1 MLNTNIRRIQELT
14 AEQAGRAYFRFW
26 PQLGSITSLMVGFLL
41 FIGAALFVAVV
52 APFWTVT
59 YIARA
64 YGEYGLLLALFAV
77 AALAASA
84 AIAWGFIERRLAK
97 PRK

>member
-1 MLNTNIRRIQELT
+1 MLNTVTRRIQELT
-14 AEQAGRAYFRFW
+14 AEQAGRAYFRFSS
-26 PQLGSITSLMVGFLL
+26 QLGSVTSLMVGFLL
-41 FIGAALFVAVV
+41 FIGAALFVTVV

-59 YIARA
+59 YIGHA

-77 AALAASA
+77 AALPACA
-84 AIAWGFIERRLAK
+84 AIAWGLIERRLAK

>member
-1 MLNTNIRRIQELT
+1 MLNTVTRHIQELT

-26 PQLGSITSLMVGFLL
+26 SQLGSVTSLMVGFLL
-41 FIGAALFVAVV
+41 FIGAALFVTVV

-59 YIARA
+59 YIVRA
-64 YGEYGLLLALFAV
+64 YGGYGLLLALFAV
-77 AALAASA
+77 AALAACA
-84 AIAWGFIERRLAK
+84 AIAWGLIERRLAK